1 MMEVTSISEGII
13 IDHVP
18 AGTALKVLNYLRIDP
33 TTASIALIM
42 NTTSNRY
49 GSKDIIKIQNA
60 PDVDLDVLGLI
71 APNATVDIVKDSKIV
86 AKKRP
91 RLPQKVTN
99 VLSCVN
105 PRCVTSTEHGIDQ
118 IFRLTNAETGE
129 YRCLYCDEAAE
140 L

>member
-1 MMEVTSISEGII
+1 MEVTSISEGII

-71 APNATVDIVKDSKIV
+71 APNATVDIVKDSRIV

-118 IFRLTNAETGE
+118 IFRLTNPETGE

>member
-42 NTTSNRY
+42 NAASNRY

-60 PDVDLDVLGLI
+60 PDIDLEVLGLI
-71 APNATVDIVKDSKIV
+71 APNATVDIVKDSQIV
-86 AKKRP
+86 AKQRP
-91 RLPQKVTN
+91 RLPQKVTD
-99 VLSCVN
+99 VISCVN
-105 PRCVTSTEHGIDQ
+105 PRCVTSTEHGIVQ
-118 IFRLTNAETGE
+118 TFHLTNPETGE
-129 YRCLYCDEAAE
+129 YRCDYCDEAAK